1 MANENY
7 IMDFLLQHKENVFFE
22 AGVDIH
28 KILTTASALGNTNG
42 GTIVLGIKSTGE
54 TIGISASL
62 SEEINR
68 HIIEEIVP
76 SLPYTLSTMER
87 QGKQVA
93 VLSVWE
99 GADKPY
105 TVDGQIYLQIGD
117 SIQKADSEQT
127 IRILNQNVCIG
138 NGWERTP
145 IHDASKEDI
154 SEEVIER
161 FRNQLR
167 KDNRIPNEASTIGI
181 MRKLGFISA
190 GNITNAGI
198 VVTAKEPTAFFPQT
212 RIRVSVFGEN
222 QVLQEVRVFETNMV
236 ECIDPLVDFV
246 YSLYPQKMEIVGTQR
261 QSFEQL
267 PKVALREG
275 ILNAVVHRRYDDYQ
289 TTMRVNIYTDRLEI
303 VNSGRLPEGL
313 TIDDLSKQH
322 VSQLRNP
329 DIANAFY
336 VLRYIEAAGSGTLR
350 IIEECKKNLC
360 AMPEWRQGEDSV
372 SLIFRVPLPHEKY
385 NGALVIDHIITGLT
399 TNEAT
404 QRDLVVIYKA
414 ISNLGNIKIADVQKL
429 IGKSYVTCK
438 RYLQLLK
445 EAGLIEYRG
454 SLKTGGW
461 FAVSQ

>member
-7 IMDFLLQHKENVFFE
+7 IIDFLLQHKENVFFE
-22 AGVDIH
+22 ADADIPQ
-28 KILTTASALGNTNG
+28 ILATASALGNTNG

-54 TIGISASL
+54 TVGIETSF

-68 HIIEEIVP
+68 HINEKIIP
-76 SLPYTLSTMER
+76 SLPYTLTSMER

-105 TVDGQIYLQIGD
+105 LFDSQIFIQTGD
-117 SIQKADSEQT
+117 SIRKADSGQT
-127 IRILNQNVCIG
+127 IRILNQKVSIG
-138 NGWERTP
+138 NSWERTP
-145 IHDASKEDI
+145 IHDAAVEDI

-161 FRNQLR
+161 FRNQLLR
-167 KDNRIPNEASTIGI
+167 DNRISKEATIKGI
-181 MRKLGFISA
+181 MRRLGFLSSGI
-190 GNITNAGI
+190 ITNAGV

-212 RIRVSVFGEN
+212 RIRVSVFGDN
-222 QVLQEVRVFETNMV
+222 QVLQEVRVFETNLV
-236 ECIDPLVDFV
+236 ESIDPLVDFV
-246 YSLYPQKMEIVGTQR
+246 YSLYPQKMEIVGTLR
-261 QSFEQL
+261 QSYEQL

-289 TTMRVNIYTDRLEI
+289 TTMRVNIYTDYLEI

-313 TIDDLSKQH
+313 TIGDLSKQH

-372 SLIFRVPLPHEKY
+372 SLIFKVSLPRVKFK
-385 NGALVIDHIITGLT
+385 GSLVIDNVISGLSA
-399 TNEAT
+399 NDLT
-404 QRDLVVIYKA
+404 QKELLIIYKA
-414 ISNLGNIKIADVQKL
+414 INNHGNIKVADVQSM
-429 IGKSYVTCK
+429 IGKSYATCK

-461 FAVSQ
+461 FTAR

>member
-7 IMDFLLQHKENVFFE
+7 IVDFLLQHKENVFFE
-22 AGVDIH
+22 AEADIP
-28 KILTTASALGNTNG
+28 KILTTAGALGNTNG
-42 GTIVLGIKSTGE
+42 GTIVLGVKSTGE
-54 TIGISASL
+54 TVGMPVSFL
-62 SEEINR
+62 EEINR
-68 HIIEEIVP
+68 HINEEVMP
-76 SLPYTLSTMER
+76 SLPYTLTSMER

-105 TVDGQIYLQIGD
+105 IVDGQIFLQIGD
-117 SIQKADSEQT
+117 SIRKADSEQT
-127 IRILNQNVCIG
+127 INILNQTVCIVKS
-138 NGWERTP
+138 WERTP
-145 IHDASKEDI
+145 IHDASEEDI
-154 SEEVIER
+154 SVEVIGR
-161 FRNQLR
+161 FRNQLL
-167 KDNRIPNEASTIGI
+167 KDGRIPEGMTTMGI
-181 MRKLGFISA
+181 LRRLGFINA
-190 GNITNAGI
+190 GNITNAGV
-198 VVTAKEPTAFFPQT
+198 VVTAKEPAAFFPQT

-246 YSLYPQKMEIVGTQR
+246 YSLYPQKMEIVGTLR

-303 VNSGRLPEGL
+303 VNSGRLPDGL
-313 TIDDLSKQH
+313 TIDDLSRQH

-372 SLIFRVPLPHEKY
+372 SLIFRVPLSREKY
-385 NGALVIDHIITGLT
+385 NGTLVIDNIITGLT
-399 TNEAT
+399 TNGAT
-404 QRDLVVIYKA
+404 QKELFAIYKA
-414 ISNLGNIKIADVQKL
+414 ISNIGNIKVADVQKL

-461 FAVSQ
+461 FAVIQ

>member
-7 IMDFLLQHKENVFFE
+7 IIDFLLQHKGNAIFE
-22 AGVDIH
+22 PDADIP

-54 TIGISASL
+54 TVGMPSL
-62 SEEINR
+62 FPEEVSR
-68 HIIEEIVP
+68 HINEVIIP
-76 SLPYTLSTMER
+76 SLPYTLTTMDY

-93 VLSVWE
+93 ILSVWE

-105 TVDGQIYLQIGD
+105 MIDSQIYIKIGD
-117 SIQKADSEQT
+117 SIRKADSEQSLCL
-127 IRILNQNVCIG
+127 LNQKVSIG
-138 NGWERTP
+138 NSWERTP
-145 IHDASKEDI
+145 IHDAAVEDI

-161 FRNQLR
+161 FRHQLLR
-167 KDNRIPNEASTIGI
+167 DNRIPKEATTIGI
-181 MRKLGFISA
+181 MRRLGFISS
-190 GNITNAGI
+190 GNITNAG
-198 VVTAKEPTAFFPQT
+198 VVVSAKEPTAFFPQT

-222 QVLQEVRVFETNMV
+222 MALQEVRVFETNLV
-236 ECIDPLVDFV
+236 ESIDPLVDFV
-246 YSLYPQKMEIVGTQR
+246 YSLYPQKMEIVGTLR
-261 QSFEQL
+261 QSYETL

-275 ILNAVVHRRYDDYQ
+275 ILNAVVHRRYDDYR
-289 TTMRVNIYTDRLEI
+289 TTMRVNVYMDHLEI

-313 TIDDLSKQH
+313 KIDDLKKQH
-322 VSQLRNP
+322 ISQLRNP

-360 AMPEWRQGEDSV
+360 AIPEWQQGEDSV
-372 SLIFRVPLPHEKY
+372 SLIFRVPLPHEKL
-385 NGALVIDHIITGLT
+385 NGTLVVDSIISGLT
-399 TNEAT
+399 PNETT
-404 QRDLVVIYKA
+404 QRELVVIYKA
-414 ISNLGNIKIADVQKL
+414 IRNLGHFKVADAQKL

-438 RYLQLLK
+438 RYLQLLR

-461 FAVSQ
+461 FVVSR

>member
-22 AGVDIH
+22 AEADISQ
-28 KILTTASALGNTNG
+28 IVTIASALGNTNG
-42 GTIVLGIKSTGE
+42 GTIVLGVRSTGE
-54 TIGISASL
+54 TVGMPTSL
-62 SEEINR
+62 PEEINR
-68 HIIEEIVP
+68 HINEQIIP
-76 SLPYTLSTMER
+76 LLPYTLTCMER
-87 QGKQVA
+87 QGMQVA
-93 VLSVWE
+93 ILSVWE

-105 TVDGQIYLQIGD
+105 TVDGEIYLQTGD
-117 SIQKADSEQT
+117 SIRKADSEQT
-127 IRILNQNVCIG
+127 IRILNQKVCIG
-138 NGWERTP
+138 NSWERTP
-145 IHDASKEDI
+145 IHDASKEDLA
-154 SEEVIER
+154 EGVIER
-161 FRNQLR
+161 FRNQLL
-167 KDNRIPNEASTIGI
+167 KDGRIPAEATTIGI
-181 MRKLGFISA
+181 MRRLGFISA

-236 ECIDPLVDFV
+236 ECIDPLVNFV

-289 TTMRVNIYTDRLEI
+289 TTMRVNIYMDRLEI

-313 TIDDLSKQH
+313 TIDDLSRQH

-350 IIEECKKNLC
+350 IIEECKKNYC
-360 AMPEWRQGEDSV
+360 AMPEWRQGEDTV
-372 SLIFRVPLPHEKY
+372 TLIFRVPLPREKY
-385 NGALVIDHIITGLT
+385 IGTMVVDNIISGLT
-399 TNEAT
+399 TNGAT
-404 QRDLVVIYKA
+404 QRDLTIIYKA
-414 ISNLGNIKIADVQKL
+414 ISNLGNIKVADVQKL

-461 FAVSQ
+461 FSVSQ

>member
-22 AGVDIH
+22 ADADIH
-28 KILTTASALGNTNG
+28 KILTTACALGNTNG
-42 GTIVLGIKSTGE
+42 GTIVLGVKSTGE
-54 TIGISASL
+54 TVGMPASL
-62 SEEINR
+62 PEEINR
-68 HIIEEIVP
+68 HINEVIMPI
-76 SLPYTLSTMER
+76 LPYTLTCMER
-87 QGKQVA
+87 QGMQVA

-105 TVDGQIYLQIGD
+105 TFDGQIFIQIGD
-117 SIQKADSEQT
+117 TIRKADSEQT
-127 IRILNQNVCIG
+127 IRILNQKVYIG
-138 NGWERTP
+138 NSWERTP

-154 SEEVIER
+154 AERVIER
-161 FRNQLR
+161 FRNQLQ
-167 KDNRIPNEASTIGI
+167 KDGRIPEDASTIGI
-181 MRKLGFISA
+181 LRRLGFISA

-289 TTMRVNIYTDRLEI
+289 TTMRVNIYMDRLEI

-313 TIDDLSKQH
+313 TTDDLSKQH

-350 IIEECKKNLC
+350 IIEECKKNYC
-360 AMPEWRQGEDSV
+360 AMPEWRQGEDTV
-372 SLIFRVPLPHEKY
+372 SLIFRVPLPREKY
-385 NGALVIDHIITGLT
+385 NGALVIDNIISGLT

-404 QRDLVVIYKA
+404 QRELTVIYKA
-414 ISNLGNIKIADVQKL
+414 ISNLGNIKVADVQKL
-429 IGKSYVTCK
+429 IGKSYVTSK

-461 FAVSQ
+461 FVVSQ

>member
-7 IMDFLLQHKENVFFE
+7 IMDFLLQHKKNVFFE

-68 HIIEEIVP
+68 YINEEIVP
-76 SLPYTLSTMER
+76 SLPYTLTTMER

-127 IRILNQNVCIG
+127 IRILNQNVCNG

-167 KDNRIPNEASTIGI
+167 KDNRIPKEASTIGI

-190 GNITNAGI
+190 GTITNAGI

-414 ISNLGNIKIADVQKL
+414 ISNLGNIKVADVQKL
-429 IGKSYVTCK
+429 IEKSYVTCK

>member
-22 AGVDIH
+22 ADADIH
-28 KILTTASALGNTNG
+28 KILTTACALGNTNG
-42 GTIVLGIKSTGE
+42 GTIVLGVKSTGE
-54 TIGISASL
+54 TVGMPASL
-62 SEEINR
+62 PEEINR
-68 HIIEEIVP
+68 HINEVIMPI
-76 SLPYTLSTMER
+76 LPYTLTCMER
-87 QGKQVA
+87 RGMQVA

-105 TVDGQIYLQIGD
+105 TFDGQIFLQIGD
-117 SIQKADSEQT
+117 TIRKADSEQT
-127 IRILNQNVCIG
+127 IRILNQKVYIG
-138 NGWERTP
+138 NSWERTP
-145 IHDASKEDI
+145 VHDASKEDI
-154 SEEVIER
+154 ADKVVER
-161 FRNQLR
+161 FRNQLQ
-167 KDNRIPNEASTIGI
+167 KDGRIPEDASTIGI
-181 MRKLGFISA
+181 MRRLGFIRA

-289 TTMRVNIYTDRLEI
+289 TTMRVNIYMDRLEI

-313 TIDDLSKQH
+313 TTDDLSKQH

-350 IIEECKKNLC
+350 IIEECKKNYC
-360 AMPEWRQGEDSV
+360 AMPEWRQGEDTV
-372 SLIFRVPLPHEKY
+372 SLIFRVPLPREKY
-385 NGALVIDHIITGLT
+385 NGALVIDNIISGLT

-404 QRDLVVIYKA
+404 QRELTVIYKA
-414 ISNLGNIKIADVQKL
+414 ISNLGNIKVADVQKL
-429 IGKSYVTCK
+429 IGKSYVTSK

-461 FAVSQ
+461 FVVSQ

>member
-22 AGVDIH
+22 AEADISQ
-28 KILTTASALGNTNG
+28 IVTIASALGNTNG
-42 GTIVLGIKSTGE
+42 GTIVLGVRSTGE
-54 TIGISASL
+54 TVGMPTSL
-62 SEEINR
+62 PEEINR
-68 HIIEEIVP
+68 HINEQIIP
-76 SLPYTLSTMER
+76 LLPYTLTCMER
-87 QGKQVA
+87 QGMQVA
-93 VLSVWE
+93 ILSVWE

-105 TVDGQIYLQIGD
+105 TVDGEIYLQTGD
-117 SIQKADSEQT
+117 SICKADSEQT
-127 IRILNQNVCIG
+127 IRILNQKVCIG
-138 NGWERTP
+138 NSWERTP
-145 IHDASKEDI
+145 IHDASKEDLA
-154 SEEVIER
+154 EGVIER
-161 FRNQLR
+161 FRNQLL
-167 KDNRIPNEASTIGI
+167 KDGRIPAEATTIGI
-181 MRKLGFISA
+181 MRRLGFISA

-236 ECIDPLVDFV
+236 ECIDPLVNFV

-289 TTMRVNIYTDRLEI
+289 TTMRVNIYMDRLEI

-313 TIDDLSKQH
+313 TIDDLSRQH

-350 IIEECKKNLC
+350 IIEECKKNYC
-360 AMPEWRQGEDSV
+360 AMPEWRQGEDTV
-372 SLIFRVPLPHEKY
+372 TLIFRVPLPREKY
-385 NGALVIDHIITGLT
+385 NGTMVVDNIISGLT
-399 TNEAT
+399 TNGAT
-404 QRDLVVIYKA
+404 QRDLTIIYKA
-414 ISNLGNIKIADVQKL
+414 ISNLGNIKVADVQKL

-461 FAVSQ
+461 FAVNQ